1 VIRRLGDGTCMVSAS
16 GKATGLYQ
24 YSLIID
30 GEIIDTKK

>member
-1 VIRRLGDGTCMVSAS
+1 MVSAS